1 MTEELENEKR
11 RKTAYSLGATLL
23 VVCFLILW
31 YVLYEDTKSKRESKL
46 MLCGLSAFIL
56 ATVGCWFVIL
66 LFLSSMTY
74 EAYKYFS
81 FSQKW
86 YSFSFGSSFVVEV
99 LRQYVEQL
107 IDRGMPK
114 TPHKIIILSFILVVG
129 WALVFYGM
137 SKPEE
142 SQKSQ
147 ESEISS

>member
-11 RKTAYSLGATLL
+11 RKNAYSLGATLL
-23 VVCFLILW
+23 VLCFLILW
-31 YVLYEDTKSKRESKL
+31 YVLYEDTKDTKSSESKL
-46 MLCGLSAFIL
+46 ILCGLSAFIL

-66 LFLSSMTY
+66 LFLSGMTY

-81 FSQKW
+81 QRW
-86 YSFSFGSSFVVEV
+86 HSFSFDQSFVYEV
-99 LRQYVEQL
+99 LRQYVML